1 MTETE
6 AIQYYLETDLTEL
19 YVKLDDIINLL
30 VVILVVLGLIF
41 GALLFRHFRK

>member
-6 AIQYYLETDLTEL
+6 SIQYYFDIDLTEL
-19 YVKLDDIINLL
+19 YFKLDDITILL

-41 GALLFRHFRK
+41 GALLFRYFRK

>member
-6 AIQYYLETDLTEL
+6 AIQYIFDIDLTEL
-19 YVKLDDIINLL
+19 YVKLDDIINIL
-30 VVILVVLGLIF
+30 VVILIVLGLSF